1 MNPIPKTNLICTK
14 SLIEMLS
21 YLRIEKDGTE
31 IKNTLLQPNIQ
42 HCIRIVNN
50 TYKLEDKDKKAE
62 IKSEFEIRAKNKEG
76 KKIFCCELKEVYRI
90 IDKQRNEGKLTILIE
105 KDRSKYNIFLFKST
119 KEAIEHFLDKIILA
133 KKNDNNNKNISN
145 LNNYNIN
152 NNKVI
157 NSITST
163 STQDNSKNNNKDEN
177 ILINM
182 KKNNVYNRRKFN
194 ELYRKQKNDI
204 NIKRKKEINGINEII
219 SLDINNL
226 NLSNNIKRIEKQV
239 SIPIIYLCEI
249 FPDYLTFQIFN
260 FLDIKTL
267 LWKVCLINKELKK
280 VCDSYV
286 DKIKLKDDTP
296 NEVFHRI
303 LSRFSYTR
311 NIILGKAKN
320 FNNSNIKEMIGSL
333 KYLQYLDI
341 SNLENINDKSIHKLL
356 TKTKG
361 INIKSLKLNAYLE
374 SLHTALCYCLSFYKN
389 MTELSLINNKF
400 IPNEKSL
407 ISISQNP
414 RFYRRE
420 IMETI
425 IKLIKSDLHK
435 IKSLNLFI
443 FNAVSSY
450 TKIPI
455 NSFPFNN
462 LIELSIDLIIIK
474 EVRELQILN
483 HCEKL
488 EKFKLGEIA
497 VQSQNNALNYID
509 IEKILNEQFD
519 IQEEEGG
526 EIDFENEPTEV
537 FGKIFYYMKNMKE
550 INFGNFLTNEI
561 CQLISVYFKK
571 IEKISIASEHI
582 KDDAFKYILMNCKDI
597 KEIDLRGCD
606 RFLGSCFLEIR
617 DEEFPKKLNKAKF
630 SVQSYNF
637 YHVTNFLIKKGIK
650 AENYIM
656 SNKSKI

>member
-31 IKNTLLQPNIQ
+31 VKHNLLQPNVQ
-42 HCIRIVNN
+42 HCIRIVDN
-50 TYKLEDKDKKAE
+50 TYKLEDKEKKIE
-62 IKSEFEIRAKNKEG
+62 IKSEFEIRVKNKEG
-76 KKIFCCELKEVYRI
+76 KKIFSCELKDINRI

-105 KDRSKYNIFLFKST
+105 KDRSKYYIFLFKST
-119 KEAIEHFLDKIILA
+119 KEAIEHFLDKIIAA
-133 KKNDNNNKNISN
+133 KNKVSDNKINNNNDNKNI
-145 LNNYNIN
+145 
-152 NNKVI
+152 
-157 NSITST
+157 NSIKST
-163 STQDNSKNNNKDEN
+163 STEYESKNSNKNEV
-177 ILINM
+177 ILNNM
-182 KKNNVYNRRKFN
+182 KKNSNIYNRRKFN
-194 ELYRKQKNDI
+194 ELYKKQKNDI
-204 NIKRKKEINGINEII
+204 NIKKKKEYNDNNEII
-219 SLDINNL
+219 SLNMENL
-226 NLSNNIKRIEKQV
+226 NLFKDLKKIKKQV

-260 FLDIKTL
+260 FLDTKTL
-267 LWKVCLINKELKK
+267 LWKVCLINKELKS
-280 VCDSYV
+280 VCDSYI

-341 SNLENINDKSIHKLL
+341 SNLENINDKSIHRLL
-356 TKTKG
+356 VKTKG
-361 INIKSLKLNAYLE
+361 VNILSLKLNAYLE

-389 MTELSLINNKF
+389 MNELSLINNKF
-400 IPNEKSL
+400 IPNDKSL
-407 ISISQNP
+407 QNISQNP

-420 IMETI
+420 LMETI
-425 IKLIKSDLHK
+425 VKLIKSESHK
-435 IKSLNLFI
+435 IKILNLFV
-443 FNAVSSY
+443 FNGVTSY

-455 NSFPFNN
+455 NSFPFVN

-474 EVRELQILN
+474 EIRELQILN

-497 VQSQNNALNYID
+497 LQSQDNSLKYID
-509 IEKILNEQFD
+509 IDQILNEQFD

-537 FGKIFYYMKNMKE
+537 FGKIFYYMKNIKE
-550 INFGNFLTNEI
+550 INFGNFVTDEI

-571 IEKISIASEHI
+571 IEKIKFASDHI
-582 KDDAFKYILMNCKDI
+582 KDDAMKLILMNCKDL

-606 RFLGSCFLEIR
+606 RFLGSCFLEVR
-617 DEEFPKKLNKAKF
+617 DEEFPTKLSKAKF

-637 YHVTNFLIKKGIK
+637 HHVTNFLINKGIK

-656 SNKSKI
+656 SNKNK

>member
-31 IKNTLLQPNIQ
+31 IKNNLLQPNIQ

-50 TYKLEDKDKKAE
+50 TYKLEDKEKKNE
-62 IKSEFEIRAKNKEG
+62 TKSEFEIRAKNKEG
-76 KKIFCCELKEVYRI
+76 KKIFSCELKDVYRI

-105 KDRSKYNIFLFKST
+105 KDRSKYYIFLFKST
-119 KEAIEHFLDKIILA
+119 KEAIEHFLDKINAA
-133 KKNDNNNKNISN
+133 KNNAINNESISNNNKNI
-145 LNNYNIN
+145 
-152 NNKVI
+152 
-157 NSITST
+157 NSIKSI
-163 STQDNSKNNNKDEN
+163 STQNTSKNSNKNDN
-177 ILINM
+177 ILSNM
-182 KKNNVYNRRKFN
+182 KKSNIYNRRKFN
-194 ELYRKQKNDI
+194 ELYKKQRNDI
-204 NIKRKKEINGINEII
+204 NIKKKKEINESNEII
-219 SLDINNL
+219 SLDIKNL
-226 NLSNNIKRIEKQV
+226 NLFKDIKRIKKEV

-280 VCDSYV
+280 VCDSYIN
-286 DKIKLKDDTP
+286 KIKLKDDTP

-303 LSRFSYTR
+303 LSRFSYTT

-341 SNLENINDKSIHKLL
+341 SNLENINDKSIHRLL
-356 TKTKG
+356 VKTKG
-361 INIKSLKLNAYLE
+361 VNIKSLKLNAYLE

-400 IPNEKSL
+400 IPNEKNL
-407 ISISQNP
+407 QNISQNP

-420 IMETI
+420 LMETI
-425 IKLIKSDLHK
+425 VKLIKSDLHK
-435 IKSLNLFI
+435 IKILNLFI

-455 NSFPFNN
+455 NSFPFSN

-474 EVRELQILN
+474 EIRELQILN

-497 VQSQNNALNYID
+497 IQSQTNALNYINID
-509 IEKILNEQFD
+509 QILNELFD
-519 IQEEEGG
+519 IHEEEGG

-550 INFGNFLTNEI
+550 INLGNFVTNEI

-571 IEKISIASEHI
+571 IEKVTISSENI
-582 KDDAFKYILMNCKDI
+582 KDDAFKCILMNCKDI

-617 DEEFPKKLNKAKF
+617 DEEFPKKLSKAKF

-637 YHVTNFLIKKGIK
+637 FHVTNFLINKGIK

-656 SNKSKI
+656 STKNK